1 MYECS
6 DARLFQV
13 PPAAVLGVKRETGT
27 LDRASPV
34 LPPQRYMR
42 DPFDTPLWPSRHGKV
57 EVSRRMS
64 PETGLEFLFGKLL
77 RWAGMGR
84 YWRVL
89 DAFSCVLL
97 RRYFREDYDSTF
109 IHSLDRLP
117 VQPVAAG

>member
-1 MYECS
+1 
-6 DARLFQV
+6 
-13 PPAAVLGVKRETGT
+13 
-27 LDRASPV
+27 
-34 LPPQRYMR
+34 
-42 DPFDTPLWPSRHGKV
+42 
-57 EVSRRMS
+57 MS

-117 VQPVAAG
+117 IQPVAAG

>member
-1 MYECS
+1 
-6 DARLFQV
+6 
-13 PPAAVLGVKRETGT
+13 
-27 LDRASPV
+27 
-34 LPPQRYMR
+34 
-42 DPFDTPLWPSRHGKV
+42 
-57 EVSRRMS
+57 MS

-97 RRYFREDYDSTF
+97 RRYFREDYDPTF
-109 IHSLDRLP
+109 IHSLDQLP